1 MRLLYPR
8 LAIQGIT
15 KNRRIYI
22 PYLLSSVGMVM
33 MFYIMDALYR
43 SPLLSNIRGGTTAT
57 TILGL
62 GRFVV
67 AVFAAIF
74 LFYTNSF
81 LTRRRYKEF
90 GLYNILGMDKRKIG
104 FIVFFESLYVSIVGI
119 IGGVALGILF
129 SKFAEMGIVNAMEG
143 DIDYK
148 LRVPLGSVGL
158 TFVLFAA
165 VFSLL
170 MIKSLI
176 AVRKY
181 KPLEL
186 LKSEKAGEKPPR
198 ANYVFAIAGIA
209 ILGIAYY
216 IALSIKNPV
225 AAITYFF
232 LAVVLVIV
240 ATYLLFI
247 AGSVALC
254 KILQKNK
261 NYYYQ
266 KQHFVSVSSM
276 AYRMRRNG
284 AGLASICILSTMVLV
299 MISSTSSLYFGK
311 FSAIER
317 TYPHDLEMGYSFY
330 DPSILDSCDEV
341 LDSRYQKFFEHENI
355 EPQDYCSFPF
365 AYVVGTLK
373 DGNVQYIADEGNFNV
388 TDFDTIHQ
396 YIFVTADVY
405 NETYGEDISLSGNE
419 AILLAENGNY
429 DRDTIVFGD
438 VELTLKARS
447 DNKLK
452 IGLLSDTMI
461 PSLTFVISDFD
472 VLTPLYEEAKTG
484 DVQPYELYYVCAY
497 NVPDLSED
505 EQIELFQKHMAILD
519 EYSADSFPSETP
531 REGLYQ
537 AFGYMGQCKAGGKSD
552 FISTFGALFFLGITL
567 SALFIFAAAVIIYYK
582 QITEGYEDK
591 ARFAIMKKVGM
602 SKDDIKKSI
611 NSQIL
616 TVFFAPLILSGAHLC
631 FAFPVIWKLLKLFQL
646 SDIRPELITTAIA
659 FVAFAL
665 FYALIYKVTARAYY
679 NIVSSDND

>member
-33 MFYIMDALYR
+33 MFYIMDSLYR
-43 SPLLSNIRGGTTAT
+43 SPLLPSIRGGSTSVV
-57 TILGL
+57 ILGL
-62 GRFVV
+62 GRFVI
-67 AVFAAIF
+67 AIFAAIF

-104 FIVFFESLYVSIVGI
+104 CVVLFESFFVSVVGI
-119 IGGVALGILF
+119 IGGIALGILF
-129 SKFAEMGIVNAMEG
+129 SKFAEMGIVNAMQG
-143 DIDYK
+143 AIDYE
-148 LRVPLGSVGL
+148 LRVPIKSVGL
-158 TFVLFAA
+158 TALLFAA
-165 VFSLL
+165 VFVLL
-170 MIKSLI
+170 MAKSLI
-176 AVRKY
+176 AVGRY

-186 LKSEKAGEKPPR
+186 LKSERAGEKPPR
-198 ANYVFAIAGIA
+198 ANYVFALAGVI

-216 IALSIKNPV
+216 IAVSITNPIG
-225 AAITYFF
+225 AITYFF

-261 NYYYQ
+261 SYYYK

-276 AYRMRRNG
+276 AYRMKRNG

-311 FSAIER
+311 ASAIEK
-317 TYPHDLEMGYSFY
+317 TYPYDEELCFNFY
-330 DPSILDSCDEV
+330 DPSILDSCDEI
-341 LDSRYQKFFEHENI
+341 LNKRYEEFFKSENVV
-355 EPQDYCSFPF
+355 PSDYQTFPF
-365 AYVVGTLK
+365 AYVVGSL
-373 DGNVQYIADEGNFNV
+373 DGCNVDYSADEGEINIS
-388 TDFDTIHQ
+388 DFDSLHQ
-396 YIFVTADVY
+396 YIFVPVDYY
-405 NETYGEDISLSGNE
+405 NEKFGENVSLEGTE
-419 AILLAENGNY
+419 AILLSDGAKYDGDKLVLGNLEIQI
-429 DRDTIVFGD
+429 R
-438 VELTLKARS
+438 EHS
-447 DNKLK
+447 DNQVK
-452 IGLLSDTMI
+452 IGLLSESLI
-461 PSLTFVISDFD
+461 PSFTFVVSDMN
-472 VLTPLYEEAKTG
+472 VLSPLYEEGKTSFTN
-484 DVQPYELYYVCAY
+484 PYELFYICAY
-497 NVPDLSED
+497 NVPDLNDD
-505 EQIELFQKHMAILD
+505 EQMELFQKHASVLN
-519 EYSADSFPSETP
+519 EFSADSFPSDAP

-537 AFGYMGQCKAGGKSD
+537 SFGYMAQCKAGGKAD

-602 SKDDIKKSI
+602 SKADIKKSI

-616 TVFFAPLILSGAHLC
+616 TVFFAPIIVAGVHLC

-646 SDIRPELITTAIA
+646 TDIRPELIATVIA
-659 FVAFAL
+659 FVVFAL
-665 FYALIYKVTARAYY
+665 FYAIIYKATARTYF
-679 NIVSSDND
+679 NIVASDKD